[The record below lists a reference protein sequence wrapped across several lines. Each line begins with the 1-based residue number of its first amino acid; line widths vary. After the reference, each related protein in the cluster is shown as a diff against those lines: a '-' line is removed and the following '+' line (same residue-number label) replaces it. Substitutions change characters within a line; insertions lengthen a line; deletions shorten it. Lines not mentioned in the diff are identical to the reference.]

1 MKNCLV
7 KNELISIDEGRMQK
21 TIQLGQEYMETHVP
35 SRTSPLR
42 LLTEQIKYLS
52 PLLWIVQ
59 FAALLLVFSAV
70 FQGGLNAE
78 NTRNIFFQTAPIIAL
93 LAVPEF
99 LKDIHFNMSELERS
113 CKNRI
118 GTILLLRLAAVGGIN
133 LITLALLSGIL
144 AAACDSSFLQ
154 LLLSVV
160 VSYNLT
166 ALLSLFLVSLL
177 KLKTRIGALAV
188 SFAACAAVITVSVKT
203 SIVHYMNLAVLL
215 LLFIVTFSL
224 LAAQIAQILSN
235 SRKGDDLAWN

>member
-1 MKNCLV
+1 
-7 KNELISIDEGRMQK
+7 MQK
-21 TIQLGQEYMETHVP
+21 TIQLGQEYMRTHIP
-35 SRTSPLR
+35 NRTSPLR
-42 LLTEQIKYLS
+42 LLAEQIRYLS
-52 PLLWIVQ
+52 PLLWAVQ
-59 FAALLLVFSAV
+59 FAALLLVSAAV
-70 FQGGLNAE
+70 FQGELNTG
-78 NTRNIFFQTAPIIAL
+78 NTQNLLFQAAPIIAL

-99 LKDIHFNMSELERS
+99 LKDIHFSMSELERS

-118 GTILLLRLAAVGGIN
+118 GVVLLLRLAAVGGIN
-133 LITLALLSGIL
+133 LITLAFLSGIL
-144 AAACDSSFLQ
+144 AAACHGSFFQ

-177 KLKTRIGALAV
+177 KLKTRAGALAV
-188 SFAACAAVITVSVKT
+188 SFAACAAVITVSIKASV
-203 SIVHYMNLAVLL
+203 IHYLNLAVLF